1 MQTLTFLILTHLKP
15 KNSLSTTNTPAMK
28 VLYAAKKH
36 IAKYVFLFSTFLLA
50 CFISNAQ
57 LKRDTAK
64 RTSADTSTLIEEKL
78 VELAMKGP
86 AVQAALHQYKINEY
100 QLKAARNN
108 WVNLLTVSYNYN
120 DQSFKNNTQTNVVYP
135 KFFVGVT
142 VPLGT
147 LLSRTQ
153 VRAAQEGLEISR
165 DNQEQLR
172 RAVRSEVIGK
182 YKQYKAFG
190 ELISLQSALLND
202 VQALLLQSEDKFSK
216 GTITME
222 VYNNAQ
228 RIKNDE
234 STKLINLQLQQD
246 LVKLDIERM
255 IGTSLESVIK
265 K

>member
-1 MQTLTFLILTHLKP
+1 MKIE
-15 KNSLSTTNTPAMK
+15 NSLSTKIHIAMK
-28 VLYAAKKH
+28 VIHSTKKQF
-36 IAKYVFLFSTFLLA
+36 AKYFLFFAVFLLA
-50 CFISNAQ
+50 AVFVSNAQ
-57 LKRDTAK
+57 LRRDTAK
-64 RTSADTSTLIEEKL
+64 RASADTSTLIEEKL

-86 AVQAALHQYKINEY
+86 SVQAAFHQNKIDEL
-100 QLKAARNN
+100 QLKAAKNN
-108 WVNLLTVSYNYN
+108 WVNLLTFSTNYN
-120 DQSFKNNTQTNVVYP
+120 DLSFKNNPTGQNVYP
-135 KFFVGVT
+135 KYFVGVT

-147 LLSRTQ
+147 LLSRTA
-153 VRAAQEGLEISR
+153 VKAAVESIEITKSRQEA
-165 DNQEQLR
+165 LR
-172 RAVRSEVIGK
+172 RDIRAEVIGK
-182 YKQYKAFG
+182 YRQYKAFG

-222 VYNNAQ
+222 AYNNSQ